1 MNTYTNAAALGYG
14 RAMAATSP
22 DRRSFPA
29 TDNIAIELDA
39 LIRRMHDNNAVLD
52 DIADRTVGCPPPE
65 NPSTGLDVAPGS
77 IADRVR
83 MLDLAIARYESL
95 LARF

>member
-1 MNTYTNAAALGYG
+1 MNTYPEATYG
-14 RAMAATSP
+14 REMARVAA

-29 TDNIAIELDA
+29 TDNIAMELDA
-39 LIRRMHDNNAVLD
+39 LIRRMHDNNTILD

-65 NPSTGLDVAPGS
+65 NPTTGLDLASGS

-83 MLDLAIARYESL
+83 MLDMAIARYEGL